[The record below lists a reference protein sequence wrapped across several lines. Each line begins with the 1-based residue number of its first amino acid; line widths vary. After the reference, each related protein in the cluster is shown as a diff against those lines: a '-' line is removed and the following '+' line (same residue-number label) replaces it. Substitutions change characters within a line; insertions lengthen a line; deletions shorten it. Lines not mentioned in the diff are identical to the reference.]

1 MIAVD
6 SLVTRGTKYQRR
18 RTRGDMILVVDCINE
33 VVTCGIAWGHKSV
46 GSVRDDT
53 FFLFSLIAHGSLIY
67 FNHTLICFF

>member
-18 RTRGDMILVVDCINE
+18 RTRGEMGLVGGFVNE

-53 FFLFSLIAHGSLIY
+53 FFLLR
-67 FNHTLICFF
+67 